1 MVPVMPRIALTS
13 VLLFVSAT
21 ASLADAAR
29 YDADRFAITQ
39 GVFCEVPSSGRVE
52 APGTVA
58 GHIELFAETPE
69 FQWLTNVVPAVP
81 GLSFGVKTEARDG
94 MVYDGVVLTLTH
106 PQFTESGA
114 TAQSYVTMLGGAS
127 TSINAYT
134 FDTPEELATGTWSF
148 TATRN
153 GEMLYSALFEVVE
166 PAAAPEIASACG
178 GMPLS

>member
-1 MVPVMPRIALTS
+1 MRLCLAFALLIAG
-13 VLLFVSAT
+13 SAAAAEPST
-21 ASLADAAR
+21 ALD
-29 YDADRFAITQ
+29 YDPDQFEIVQ
-39 GVFCEVPSSGRVE
+39 GVFCEVPTTGRSE

-58 GHIELFAETPE
+58 GHVDLFAEVPE

-81 GLSFGVKTEARDG
+81 GLSFGVKTTARDG

-106 PQFTESGA
+106 PAFRDSGA

-134 FDTPEELATGTWSF
+134 FDTQEELAPGIWSF

-153 GEMLYSALFEVVE
+153 GRVLYSALFEVV
-166 PAAAPEIASACG
+166 PPSAAPEIANACG